1 MIPSMNDVLQLSGFA
16 TTPLELISFVL
27 SVITVWLNIRQSHWG
42 WLFAIVSSA
51 TYGVVF
57 FGSKLYGDMGLQVVF
72 IIVSV
77 WGWYQWLH
85 GGSERSVLQ
94 ASGMSKH
101 SWGMALVA
109 WALGFVLLA
118 FFLGHYTD
126 TDVPRMDGFLT
137 AGSLLAQV
145 LMSRKKLE
153 NWLIWI
159 AVDILYVG
167 LYLYKHLMLT
177 AGLYALF
184 IIMATIGYFAWK
196 KSIAAPLIRDQVQ
209 TS

>member
-1 MIPSMNDVLQLSGFA
+1 MPSMNDALPLFGFA

-42 WLFAIVSSA
+42 WLFAIISSA

-57 FGSKLYGDMGLQVVF
+57 FGAKLYGDMGLQVVF
-72 IIVSV
+72 IIVSI
-77 WGWYQWLH
+77 WGWTQWLH
-85 GGSERSVLQ
+85 GGSGRSALQ
-94 ASGMSKH
+94 VSGMSTR
-101 SWGMALVA
+101 SWGMSLVA
-109 WALGFVLLA
+109 WALGFVLMA
-118 FFLGHYTD
+118 FFLGRFTD

-167 LYLYKHLMLT
+167 LYLYKQLMLT

-184 IIMATIGYFAWK
+184 IVMAAIGYVAWK
-196 KSIAAPLIRDQVQ
+196 KSIAAPLPSNQVQ
-209 TS
+209 TP